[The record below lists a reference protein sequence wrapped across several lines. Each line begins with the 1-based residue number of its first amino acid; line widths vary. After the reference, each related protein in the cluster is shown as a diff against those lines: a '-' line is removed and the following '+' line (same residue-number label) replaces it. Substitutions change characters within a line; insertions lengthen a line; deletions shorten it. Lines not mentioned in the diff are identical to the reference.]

1 MVGVKD
7 TRGRPLRDLRISVTD
22 RCNMRCR
29 YCMPREV
36 FGSDFAFL
44 SKIDI
49 LTYEEIDRLAGLFI
63 SLGVEKVRLSGGEPL
78 LRKDLHE
85 LISMLAL
92 RDVEIAMTTNG
103 VLLPRYAPALS
114 AAGLDRVTVSLDAL
128 DEATF
133 AAITDSGHTVAA
145 VLAGIEAAESVGL
158 GPIKVNTVVK
168 RGVNED
174 EILDLVKRFSSRDIA
189 TRFIEYM
196 DVGTTNGW
204 AMGEVVTADEI
215 RNIISELQPLESQ
228 YHGEVAKRYRLPQG
242 GEVGLITSVTEPF
255 CGDCTR
261 ARLSAD
267 GHLYTCLFA
276 SQGLDLLTPMREGAS
291 DEDLLALIETC
302 WIAREDR
309 YSEIRTEESPVRTRV
324 EMSYIG
330 GYSKQLSVTSST
342 TGQGASV
349 RIAGAPHR
357 ATAALKPASC
367 KPATN
372 SIIFGGPP
380 TSQYFGSISVMMRDG
395 VSASPDSPT
404 QCRTAVSASFP
415 QSSIARPTVMVDS
428 TSSSNNAPV
437 QRGPEIRLSSRRIG
451 CDNGNRQNGCSPS
464 LPCG

>member
-1 MVGVKD
+1 MVELRD

-63 SLGVEKVRLSGGEPL
+63 SLGVEKIRLSGGEPL
-78 LRKDLHE
+78 LRRGLPE

-92 RDVEIAMTTNG
+92 RKVEIAMTTNG

-158 GPIKVNTVVK
+158 GPIKINTVVK
-168 RGVNED
+168 KGVNED
-174 EILDLVKRFSSRDIA
+174 ELMDLVERFSSREIA
-189 TRFIEYM
+189 VRFIEFM

-204 AMGEVVTADEI
+204 DMQDVVTADEI
-215 RNIISELQPLESQ
+215 RELISELEPLESQ
-228 YHGEVAKRYRLPQG
+228 YPGEVAKRYSLPQG

-276 SQGLDLLTPMREGAS
+276 SKGLDLLTPMREGAS
-291 DEDLLALIETC
+291 DADLLAMIESC
-302 WIAREDR
+302 WMSRDDR
-309 YSEIRTEESPVRTRV
+309 YSEIRTESSPTRTRV

-330 GYSKQLSVTSST
+330 G
-342 TGQGASV
+342 
-349 RIAGAPHR
+349 
-357 ATAALKPASC
+357 
-367 KPATN
+367 
-372 SIIFGGPP
+372 
-380 TSQYFGSISVMMRDG
+380 
-395 VSASPDSPT
+395 
-404 QCRTAVSASFP
+404 
-415 QSSIARPTVMVDS
+415 
-428 TSSSNNAPV
+428 
-437 QRGPEIRLSSRRIG
+437 
-451 CDNGNRQNGCSPS
+451 
-464 LPCG
+464 

>member
-1 MVGVKD
+1 MGGLRD
-7 TRGRPLRDLRISVTD
+7 TLNRPLRDLRISVTD

-63 SLGVEKVRLSGGEPL
+63 SLGVEKIRLSGGEPL
-78 LRKDLHE
+78 LRKGLPE

-158 GPIKVNTVVK
+158 GPIKINTVVK
-168 RGVNED
+168 KGANED
-174 EILDLVKRFSSRDIA
+174 ELLDLVERFSSREIA
-189 TRFIEYM
+189 VRFIEYM

-204 AMGEVVTADEI
+204 AMDDVVTAGEI
-215 RNIISELQPLESQ
+215 RNLLGDLEAIEPIHQ
-228 YHGEVAKRYRLPQG
+228 GEVAKRYQLPQG

-261 ARLSAD
+261 ARISAD

-276 SQGLDLLTPMREGAS
+276 SQGLDLLTPMREGAT
-291 DEDLLALIETC
+291 DQELLEIIENC
-302 WIAREDR
+302 WKSREDR
-309 YSEIRTEESPVRTRV
+309 YSEIRTEYSPARARV
-324 EMSYIG
+324 EMSFIG
-330 GYSKQLSVTSST
+330 G
-342 TGQGASV
+342 
-349 RIAGAPHR
+349 
-357 ATAALKPASC
+357 
-367 KPATN
+367 
-372 SIIFGGPP
+372 
-380 TSQYFGSISVMMRDG
+380 
-395 VSASPDSPT
+395 
-404 QCRTAVSASFP
+404 
-415 QSSIARPTVMVDS
+415 
-428 TSSSNNAPV
+428 
-437 QRGPEIRLSSRRIG
+437 
-451 CDNGNRQNGCSPS
+451 
-464 LPCG
+464 

>member
-1 MVGVKD
+1 MRTGKSLLD
-7 TRGRPLRDLRISVTD
+7 AHNRPLRDLRISVTD

-44 SKIDI
+44 ARADI
-49 LTYEEIDRLAGLFI
+49 LTYEEIDRLVGLFT
-63 SLGVEKVRLSGGEPL
+63 SLGVRKIRLSGGEPL
-78 LRKDLHE
+78 LRKNLSD

-158 GPIKVNTVVK
+158 GPIKINTVVK
-168 RGVNED
+168 RGANED
-174 EILDLVKRFSSRDIA
+174 EIIDLVERFSSREIA
-189 TRFIEYM
+189 VRFIEYM

-204 AMGEVVTADEI
+204 AMDEVVTANEI
-215 RNIISELQPLESQ
+215 RNLIGDLEQIDPSH
-228 YHGEVAKRYRLPQG
+228 HGEVAKRYRLPQG

-276 SQGLDLLTPMREGAS
+276 SKGLDLLTPLREGAS
-291 DEDLLALIETC
+291 DDELLALIESC
-302 WIAREDR
+302 WSKREDR
-309 YSEIRTEESPVRTRV
+309 YSEIRSEESSSRVRV

-330 GYSKQLSVTSST
+330 G
-342 TGQGASV
+342 
-349 RIAGAPHR
+349 
-357 ATAALKPASC
+357 
-367 KPATN
+367 
-372 SIIFGGPP
+372 
-380 TSQYFGSISVMMRDG
+380 
-395 VSASPDSPT
+395 
-404 QCRTAVSASFP
+404 
-415 QSSIARPTVMVDS
+415 
-428 TSSSNNAPV
+428 
-437 QRGPEIRLSSRRIG
+437 
-451 CDNGNRQNGCSPS
+451 
-464 LPCG
+464 

>member
-1 MVGVKD
+1 MGGLRD
-7 TRGRPLRDLRISVTD
+7 TLNRPLRDLRISVTD

-44 SKIDI
+44 SKVDI

-63 SLGVEKVRLSGGEPL
+63 SLGVEKIRLSGGEPL
-78 LRKDLHE
+78 LRKGLHE

-158 GPIKVNTVVK
+158 GPIKINTVVK
-168 RGVNED
+168 KGANED
-174 EILDLVKRFSSRDIA
+174 ELLDLVERFSSRDIA
-189 TRFIEYM
+189 VRFIEYM

-204 AMGEVVTADEI
+204 AMDDVVTADEI
-215 RNIISELQPLESQ
+215 RNLLGDLETIEPIHQ
-228 YHGEVAKRYRLPQG
+228 GEVAKRYRLPQG

-261 ARLSAD
+261 ARISAD

-276 SQGLDLLTPMREGAS
+276 SQGLDLLTPMREGAT
-291 DEDLLALIETC
+291 DQELLELIENC
-302 WIAREDR
+302 WISRDDR
-309 YSEIRTEESPVRTRV
+309 YSEIRTEYSPTRARV
-324 EMSYIG
+324 EMSFIG
-330 GYSKQLSVTSST
+330 G
-342 TGQGASV
+342 
-349 RIAGAPHR
+349 
-357 ATAALKPASC
+357 
-367 KPATN
+367 
-372 SIIFGGPP
+372 
-380 TSQYFGSISVMMRDG
+380 
-395 VSASPDSPT
+395 
-404 QCRTAVSASFP
+404 
-415 QSSIARPTVMVDS
+415 
-428 TSSSNNAPV
+428 
-437 QRGPEIRLSSRRIG
+437 
-451 CDNGNRQNGCSPS
+451 
-464 LPCG
+464 

>member
-1 MVGVKD
+1 MDGLKD

-63 SLGVEKVRLSGGEPL
+63 SLGTEKIRLSGGEPL
-78 LRKDLHE
+78 LRKDLPE
-85 LISMLAL
+85 LISLLAL

-128 DEATF
+128 DESTF

-145 VLAGIEAAESVGL
+145 VLAGIEAAESVEL
-158 GPIKVNTVVK
+158 GPIKINTVVK
-168 RGVNED
+168 KGANED
-174 EILDLVKRFSSRDIA
+174 ELLDLIERFSSRDIA
-189 TRFIEYM
+189 VRFIEYM

-204 AMGEVVTADEI
+204 AMGDVVTADEI
-215 RNIISELQPLESQ
+215 RNVLSELKPLEAQ

-276 SQGLDLLTPMREGAS
+276 SEGLDLLTPMREGAS
-291 DEDLLALIETC
+291 DAEIVALIEGY
-302 WIAREDR
+302 WMSRDDR
-309 YSEIRTEESPVRTRV
+309 YSEIRTESSLSRTRV

-330 GYSKQLSVTSST
+330 G
-342 TGQGASV
+342 
-349 RIAGAPHR
+349 
-357 ATAALKPASC
+357 
-367 KPATN
+367 
-372 SIIFGGPP
+372 
-380 TSQYFGSISVMMRDG
+380 
-395 VSASPDSPT
+395 
-404 QCRTAVSASFP
+404 
-415 QSSIARPTVMVDS
+415 
-428 TSSSNNAPV
+428 
-437 QRGPEIRLSSRRIG
+437 
-451 CDNGNRQNGCSPS
+451 
-464 LPCG
+464 